1 MGIHVLPEGFGKTRP
16 VDPLPLIGRADE
28 VVGREF
34 ITLLGGAT
42 AAQTYRYR
50 RTKRSRFCEAP
61 KLPMGRHRA
70 ELPGSALRGSL
81 YLLSA
86 RRRFGAGRHD
96 FDDFT
101 GPRINPSAW

>member
-42 AAQTYRYR
+42 AAQTC
-50 RTKRSRFCEAP
+50 FCEAP

-70 ELPGSALRGSL
+70 ELPGSALRGDL
-81 YLLSA
+81 
-86 RRRFGAGRHD
+86 
-96 FDDFT
+96 FT
-101 GPRINPSAW
+101 C